1 MLVTVISTMFIGWV
15 SIFTGAFEI
24 VHAFWTKG
32 WGGFVWQVLLGI
44 LYVAFGAVLVSQPV
58 ASALIL
64 TYVLGMVLLISG
76 IVRILLGIS
85 HWREA
90 GWVMLLSGVFGVLAG
105 LVILTGFPM
114 TGLWVLGFL
123 LGVDLISHGIGWLAY
138 ARLPTAN
145 AASSAC
151 QVRPDAICHATNR
164 HVAAEFWLVPN
175 FACGRDRMC
184 SRKAGV
190 VIVRSRR
197 GPGPSGYAAAISRAG
212 PAGRGLSCLTMS
224 ASSTARATRCPRL
237 PMCW

>member
-1 MLVTVISTMFIGWV
+1 MATIDNTSPMGATKLPSRPFWLCVLLGLAMILAGFLVLGDIMLVTVISTIFIGWV

-64 TYVLGMVLLISG
+64 TYILGMVLLISG
-76 IVRILLGIS
+76 IVRILLGIR

-138 ARLPTAN
+138 AWLPTAKT
-145 AASSAC
+145 ASSA
-151 QVRPDAICHATNR
+151 
-164 HVAAEFWLVPN
+164 
-175 FACGRDRMC
+175 
-184 SRKAGV
+184 
-190 VIVRSRR
+190 
-197 GPGPSGYAAAISRAG
+197 
-212 PAGRGLSCLTMS
+212 
-224 ASSTARATRCPRL
+224 
-237 PMCW
+237 